1 MQNQPDKTEP
11 VGLEYL
17 EQTLRELGEFYYWPN
32 DGNLGDYL
40 IAEATRQLFRRMGVA
55 WKEYNPAFPPRDS
68 GYVLVYGGGGR
79 LVPHWGG
86 MEVFLHH
93 FTLPAVKRCV
103 ILPHSIHG
111 VDDFVKALDE
121 RHVVFCRERRTLSY
135 CRSLNNQAEFILA
148 HDMGV
153 GLVVDDL
160 PESGD
165 MEVPESDLDAES
177 MAQYQL
183 LSGGAA
189 AHARHRM
196 HRATVELAQSGR
208 KVAFVLRTDREKS
221 AKIESAWA
229 YDLSILYSASCRET
243 PYSAKLVRFM
253 ADILNPPDVVVT
265 DRLHVAIMAMHVGKE
280 VYMLDNDYGKLSG
293 VYELSLKGR
302 ANVHLLPPGEPW
314 PVELQRA
321 WAKLNSPWRNGYFAA
336 RAMAGRI
343 LRKIKGK

>member
-1 MQNQPDKTEP
+1 MRLCHMSIQKCNLCPGTCVTYVVVLFCYP
-11 VGLEYL
+11 C
-17 EQTLRELGEFYYWPN
+17 LGRAP
-32 DGNLGDYL
+32 
-40 IAEATRQLFRRMGVA
+40 
-55 WKEYNPAFPPRDS
+55 
-68 GYVLVYGGGGR
+68 
-79 LVPHWGG
+79 
-86 MEVFLHH
+86 FLHH

-189 AHARHRM
+189 AHARHLM

-208 KVAFVLRTDREKS
+208 KVAFVLRTDREK
-221 AKIESAWA
+221 K
-229 YDLSILYSASCRET
+229 C
-243 PYSAKLVRFM
+243 K
-253 ADILNPPDVVVT
+253 
-265 DRLHVAIMAMHVGKE
+265 DRIGVG
-280 VYMLDNDYGKLSG
+280 V
-293 VYELSLKGR
+293 
-302 ANVHLLPPGEPW
+302 
-314 PVELQRA
+314 
-321 WAKLNSPWRNGYFAA
+321 
-336 RAMAGRI
+336 
-343 LRKIKGK
+343 